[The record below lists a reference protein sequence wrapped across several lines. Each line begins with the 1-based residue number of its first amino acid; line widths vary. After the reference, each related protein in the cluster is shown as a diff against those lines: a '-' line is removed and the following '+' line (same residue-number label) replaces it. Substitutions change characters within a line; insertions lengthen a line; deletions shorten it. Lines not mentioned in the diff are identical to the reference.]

1 MREIEESI
9 DQLRRASDEMS
20 RGMDLLTL
28 AERMG
33 GFGFLVWNLETDEL
47 WVSEG
52 VYEVY
57 GIRRKTALTK
67 PKLLATS
74 VHADDRDEVGEA
86 LAAAAAGGRFDMVHR
101 VVRPDGD
108 VRHVHAK
115 AQRIE
120 GDASHPAIL
129 LGTLVDVTPVDNAEA

>member
-28 AERMG
+28 PERMG
-33 GFGFLVWNLETDEL
+33 GFGFLVCNLETDEL

-57 GIRRKTALTK
+57 GMRRKTALTT
-67 PKLLATS
+67 PELIATR
-74 VHADDRDEVGEA
+74 VHADDIEEVGEA

-120 GDASHPAIL
+120 SDASHPAIL
-129 LGTLVDVTPVDNAEA
+129 LGTLVDVAPVDKPIS

>member
-57 GIRRKTALTK
+57 GIR
-67 PKLLATS
+67 
-74 VHADDRDEVGEA
+74 
-86 LAAAAAGGRFDMVHR
+86 
-101 VVRPDGD
+101 
-108 VRHVHAK
+108 
-115 AQRIE
+115 
-120 GDASHPAIL
+120 
-129 LGTLVDVTPVDNAEA
+129 